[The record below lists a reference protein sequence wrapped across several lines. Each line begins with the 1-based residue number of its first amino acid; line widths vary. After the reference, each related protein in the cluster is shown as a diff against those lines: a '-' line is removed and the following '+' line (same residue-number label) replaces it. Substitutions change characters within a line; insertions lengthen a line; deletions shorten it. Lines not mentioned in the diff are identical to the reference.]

1 MDGLTERLVQNF
13 GTSFAETEKIAFS
26 SKKRSAQSSY
36 KIQNTGTQLPI
47 LGATVTIVRDKE
59 IETIDLTF
67 KIELGQD
74 I

>member
-1 MDGLTERLVQNF
+1 MQKF
-13 GTSFAETEKIAFS
+13 GTSFAETEKIVFS
-26 SKKRSAQSSY
+26 SKKRSAQSSC